1 MNRISCMAET
11 SFFELE
17 QFIAFAK
24 ILARVVLPVP
34 LVPENIKA

>member
-11 SFFELE
+11 SFELE